1 MSINSTALSALHSLN
16 LFQMSTFTRIAG
28 FALLMLSLSYLVSA
42 IPTPSINVK
51 IPAINGTDAI
61 SCVLAKFMLDI
72 EAKIHA
78 LGKS

>member
-1 MSINSTALSALHSLN
+1 
-16 LFQMSTFTRIAG
+16 
-28 FALLMLSLSYLVSA
+28 MLSLSYLVSA

-51 IPAINGTDAI
+51 IPAIIGTDAI
-61 SCVLAKFMLDI
+61 SCVLAKFILDI